1 MEGFSNQESVSR
13 EVLVEVLKE
22 RGLDDIETR
31 EMLIRWT
38 EEQER
43 IVEQEGTREAQLN
56 FEIQRAELYLDAGFV
71 DDGRQ
76 ALEDALTIAVQEGLD
91 SFVDQIEQKLSV
103 L

>member
-1 MEGFSNQESVSR
+1 MEGIPNQELVSR
-13 EVLVEVLKE
+13 EVLVGVLKE
-22 RGLDDIETR
+22 RGLDDAETR

-56 FEIQRAELYLDAGFV
+56 FEIQRAELYCDAGFIE
-71 DDGRQ
+71 DGRQ
-76 ALEDALTIAVQEGLD
+76 AFEDALTIAIQEGLD
-91 SFVDQIEQKLSV
+91 SFVNQIEQKLST